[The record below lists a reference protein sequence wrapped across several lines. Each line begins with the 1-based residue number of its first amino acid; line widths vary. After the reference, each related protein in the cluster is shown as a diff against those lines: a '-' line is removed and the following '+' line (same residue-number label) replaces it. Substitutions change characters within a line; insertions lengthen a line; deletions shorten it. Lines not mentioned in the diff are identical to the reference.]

1 MIIVCVKVSQFYFF
15 HALCSRIK
23 KCNCEQLCQVRGSVN
38 IVEFRPIMLGG
49 SLVMELRKWNVK
61 DMTEVNK
68 AQQEKNF
75 TGDFTMRKLP
85 EEANSE
91 EEIYFVEFR
100 KGCKTRPHIH
110 MSEQIL
116 VVSEGKGV
124 VVFVEKMDLNESHES
139 TRLSK
144 KEYEIN
150 KGDIVRVP
158 AGLIHWHGALEDNDF
173 SHIAIRKKTATE
185 TIWL

>member
-1 MIIVCVKVSQFYFF
+1 
-15 HALCSRIK
+15 
-23 KCNCEQLCQVRGSVN
+23 
-38 IVEFRPIMLGG
+38 
-49 SLVMELRKWNVK
+49 MELKKWNIK
-61 DMTEVNK
+61 EMTEVPK

-100 KGCKTRPHIH
+100 KGCKTNPHIH

-116 VVSEGKGV
+116 VVTEGKGI
-124 VVFVEKMDLNESHES
+124 VVFVEKMNLNESNGSAE
-139 TRLSK
+139 LSR

-150 KGDIVRVP
+150 RGDIVRVP
-158 AGLIHWHGALEDNDF
+158 AGLIHWHGAIKDHDF
-173 SHIAIRKKTATE
+173 SHIAIRKKTVTE

>member
-1 MIIVCVKVSQFYFF
+1 
-15 HALCSRIK
+15 
-23 KCNCEQLCQVRGSVN
+23 
-38 IVEFRPIMLGG
+38 
-49 SLVMELRKWNVK
+49 MELKKWNIK
-61 DMTEVNK
+61 DMTEVAK
-68 AQQEKNF
+68 TLQEKNF

-110 MSEQIL
+110 TSEQIL
-116 VVSEGKGV
+116 VVTEGKGI
-124 VVFVEKMDLNESHES
+124 VVFVEKMDLNELNGNAGIS
-139 TRLSK
+139 R

-150 KGDIVRVP
+150 KGDIVRIP
-158 AGLIHWHGALEDNDF
+158 AGLVHWHGAIKDNDF
-173 SHIAIRKKTATE
+173 SHIAVRKKTATD

>member
-1 MIIVCVKVSQFYFF
+1 MT
-15 HALCSRIK
+15 
-23 KCNCEQLCQVRGSVN
+23 
-38 IVEFRPIMLGG
+38 GG
-49 SLVMELRKWNVK
+49 SLAMELRKWNVK
-61 DMTEVNK
+61 DMTEVDK

-85 EEANSE
+85 EEANSD

-100 KGCKTRPHIH
+100 KGCMTNPHIH

-116 VVSEGKGV
+116 VVTEGKGI
-124 VVFVEKMDLNESHES
+124 VVFIEKMDLNESHES
-139 TRLSK
+139 ARISK

-158 AGLIHWHGALEDNDF
+158 AGLIHWHGAIKDNDF
-173 SHIAIRKKTATE
+173 SHIAIRKKTSTE

>member
-1 MIIVCVKVSQFYFF
+1 
-15 HALCSRIK
+15 
-23 KCNCEQLCQVRGSVN
+23 
-38 IVEFRPIMLGG
+38 
-49 SLVMELRKWNVK
+49 MELKKWNIK
-61 DMTEVNK
+61 DMTEVAK
-68 AQQEKNF
+68 TLQEKNF

-116 VVSEGKGV
+116 VVTEGKGI
-124 VVFVEKMDLNESHES
+124 VVFVEKMDPNESNGDAGIS
-139 TRLSK
+139 T

-150 KGDIVRVP
+150 KGDIVRIP
-158 AGLIHWHGALEDNDF
+158 AGLVHWHGAIKDNDF
-173 SHIAIRKKTATE
+173 SHIAVRKKTATD

>member
-1 MIIVCVKVSQFYFF
+1 
-15 HALCSRIK
+15 
-23 KCNCEQLCQVRGSVN
+23 
-38 IVEFRPIMLGG
+38 
-49 SLVMELRKWNVK
+49 MELKKWNIK
-61 DMTEVNK
+61 DMTEVAK
-68 AQQEKNF
+68 TLQEKNF

-116 VVSEGKGV
+116 VVTEGKGI
-124 VVFVEKMDLNESHES
+124 VVFIEKMDLNESNGNAGIS
-139 TRLSK
+139 RK
-144 KEYEIN
+144 QYEIN
-150 KGDIVRVP
+150 KGDIVRIP
-158 AGLIHWHGALEDNDF
+158 AGLVHWHGAIKDNDF
-173 SHIAIRKKTATE
+173 SHIAVRKKTATD

>member
-1 MIIVCVKVSQFYFF
+1 
-15 HALCSRIK
+15 
-23 KCNCEQLCQVRGSVN
+23 
-38 IVEFRPIMLGG
+38 
-49 SLVMELRKWNVK
+49 MELKKWNIN
-61 DMTEVNK
+61 DMKEVAK
-68 AQQEKNF
+68 TQQEKNF

-100 KGCKTRPHIH
+100 KGCKTSPHIH
-110 MSEQIL
+110 LSEQIL
-116 VVSEGKGV
+116 IVTEGKGI
-124 VVFVEKMDLNESHES
+124 VVFVEKMDLNVSDGS
-139 TRLSK
+139 AGLSK

-150 KGDIVRVP
+150 KGDIIRVP

-173 SHIAIRKKTATE
+173 SHVAIRKKTATE

>member
-1 MIIVCVKVSQFYFF
+1 
-15 HALCSRIK
+15 
-23 KCNCEQLCQVRGSVN
+23 
-38 IVEFRPIMLGG
+38 
-49 SLVMELRKWNVK
+49 MELKKWNIK
-61 DMTEVNK
+61 DMTEVAK
-68 AQQEKNF
+68 TLQEKNF

-116 VVSEGKGV
+116 VVTEGKGI
-124 VVFVEKMDLNESHES
+124 VVFVEKMDLNELNGNAGIS
-139 TRLSK
+139 R

-150 KGDIVRVP
+150 KGDIVRIP
-158 AGLIHWHGALEDNDF
+158 AGLVHWHGAIKDNDF
-173 SHIAIRKKTATE
+173 SHIAVRKKTAID